1 MAGNATTRSIGHTT
15 RLTRLGVA
23 PDVRSETI
31 MATQASPKPIES
43 VIRNALATL
52 TDVLGE
58 KRAATA
64 SASVL
69 IRRYRQ
75 PYRLI
80 ATIAMYAR
88 YRTLHSG
95 LST

>member
-1 MAGNATTRSIGHTT
+1 
-15 RLTRLGVA
+15 V
-23 PDVRSETI
+23 
-31 MATQASPKPIES
+31 
-43 VIRNALATL
+43 LA
-52 TDVLGE
+52 E

-88 YRTLHSG
+88 YRTLNSG